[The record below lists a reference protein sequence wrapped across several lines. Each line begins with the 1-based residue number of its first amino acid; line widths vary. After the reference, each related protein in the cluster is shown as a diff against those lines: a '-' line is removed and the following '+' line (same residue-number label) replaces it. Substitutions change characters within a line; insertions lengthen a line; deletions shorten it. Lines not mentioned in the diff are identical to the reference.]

1 MDLLIPDQSP
11 YCRQHPWFRLHLPRY
26 LAVMQADTVA
36 TSTHVDD
43 DVVDEVVRLGFSRG
57 EVAESV
63 KSRSQNK
70 VSLRWYI
77 PVLSVLLLPAVA

>member
-1 MDLLIPDQSP
+1 MW
-11 YCRQHPWFRLHLPRY
+11 CRQHPWFRLHLPRY

-57 EVAESV
+57 EVTESV

-70 VSLRWYI
+70 VTSRIALLHLVW
-77 PVLSVLLLPAVA
+77 PVMWS